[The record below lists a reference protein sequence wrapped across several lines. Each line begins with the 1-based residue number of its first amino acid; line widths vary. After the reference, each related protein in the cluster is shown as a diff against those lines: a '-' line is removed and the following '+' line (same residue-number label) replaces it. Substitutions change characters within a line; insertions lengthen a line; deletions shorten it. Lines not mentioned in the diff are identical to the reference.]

1 MGVSG
6 CRGGGVGV
14 GMSGCRGGESR
25 GVGVG
30 VSGCRSVGVGV
41 SGVGVWML
49 GCRGGGVGVGV
60 SGCRGRGVGL
70 RGGGG
75 VVDSV
80 CGGWGGGCARA
91 EPRFT
96 APVLQTLESQVA

>member
-1 MGVSG
+1 MSG

-41 SGVGVWML
+41 
-49 GCRGGGVGVGV
+49 
-60 SGCRGRGVGL
+60 
-70 RGGGG
+70 
-75 VVDSV
+75 
-80 CGGWGGGCARA
+80 
-91 EPRFT
+91 
-96 APVLQTLESQVA
+96 